1 MSGVFQYVNMDIIR
15 EIWASLRQNKFRTCM
30 TGFAVAWGIFIF
42 IVLLAA
48 NTGIKNG
55 IMGNFGTRSLNMV
68 NIWAGRTSMPYMGWQ
83 ANRRL
88 YFTDEEAMLV
98 RNMPE
103 VDKFSR
109 YDEHWGINM
118 AYGSETTTGTFRGVE
133 PEYREIYGLKVLKGR
148 FINPSDLYVMKK
160 VVVIDERMAEK
171 LFKNRPDVLGQY
183 IKINSLLFQV
193 VGVVSKGSAWEGAT
207 VYAPFPIS
215 MAIFRSDLRF
225 SDMAFTLKGLGTKEA
240 NEAFEEQLRARLG
253 QVMQFDR
260 NDRRAV
266 GVWNTL
272 ESYMETQTIMR
283 ALTVFIM
290 LIGISTLMSGAVGV
304 SNIMLVSVKERTR
317 EIGIRKAIGASP
329 RNIIFNIIG
338 EALVITLAF
347 GYIGMMAGIGL
358 VELINNSM
366 NIGNE
371 QGASIFK
378 DPTVELP
385 YVFLATVILVIAG
398 VVSGYMP
405 ARKAVKIKSIEAMMA
420 DK

>member
-1 MSGVFQYVNMDIIR
+1 
-15 EIWASLRQNKFRTCM
+15 M

-55 IMGNFGTRSLNMV
+55 IMSNFGTRSLNMV
-68 NIWAGRTSMPYMGWQ
+68 NIWAGRTSIPYMGWQ

-88 YFTDEEAMLV
+88 YFTDEEATLV

-103 VDKFSR
+103 VDKFSCS
-109 YDEHWGINM
+109 DEHWEINM
-118 AYGSETTTGTFRGVE
+118 AYGSETTTGNFRGVE
-133 PEYREIYGLKVLKGR
+133 PGYRDIYGLKVLQGR
-148 FINPSDLYVMKK
+148 FINSSDLHGMKK
-160 VVVIDERMAEK
+160 VAVIDERIAEK

-183 IKINSLLFQV
+183 IIINNLLFQV
-193 VGVVSKGSAWEGAT
+193 VGVVSKGSNWEGAT
-207 VYAPFPIS
+207 VYTPFPVS

-225 SDMAFTLKGLGTKEA
+225 SDMYFTLKGLDTKEA
-240 NEAFEEQLRARLG
+240 NEAFEEELRARLG
-253 QVMQFDR
+253 QLMQFDR
-260 NDRRAV
+260 NDWRAI

-272 ESYMETQTIMR
+272 EDYMQIQTIIR
-283 ALTVFIM
+283 ALTVFI
-290 LIGISTLMSGAVGV
+290 LLVGISTLMSGAVGV

-329 RNIIFNIIG
+329 RNIILNIIG
-338 EALVITLAF
+338 EALIITLAF
-347 GYIGMMAGIGL
+347 GYMGMMAGIGL

-366 NIGNE
+366 NLGSE
-371 QGASIFK
+371 QGGSIFK

-405 ARKAVKIKSIEAMMA
+405 ARRAVKIKPIEAMMA